1 MKNKIIY
8 LITTLFLIFIFLI
21 LFKGLNKSNLYEP
34 KSKIKV
40 VPEFFAI
47 DFLGREINS
56 KNIFDKN
63 NFYLVN
69 IWASWCVPCKAEH
82 PYLMNLSSK
91 NEIEIIGLNYKDKK
105 ENAKKFLNDLGNPY
119 KIILLDKKGTI
130 SIDWGAYG
138 VPETFLVYE
147 KKIIKKFIG
156 PINAESVREIEKIL
170 K

>member
-34 KSKIKV
+34 KSEIKV

>member
-34 KSKIKV
+34 KSEIKV

-105 ENAKKFLNDLGNPY
+105 ENAKTPKRSDY
-119 KIILLDKKGTI
+119 
-130 SIDWGAYG
+130 SI
-138 VPETFLVYE
+138 
-147 KKIIKKFIG
+147 
-156 PINAESVREIEKIL
+156 
-170 K
+170 